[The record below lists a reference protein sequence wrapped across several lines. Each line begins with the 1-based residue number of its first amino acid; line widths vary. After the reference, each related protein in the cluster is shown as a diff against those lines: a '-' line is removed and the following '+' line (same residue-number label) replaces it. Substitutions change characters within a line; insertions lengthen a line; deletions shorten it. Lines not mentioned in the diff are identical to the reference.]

1 MSENFEDLGD
11 LGEKIKDII
20 DRAVS
25 TKDYRQMT
33 EDIRE
38 TVGETV
44 NRAVNSAVDSGGE
57 AIKNGLNSVFGTG
70 NAQSGDHEK
79 YQNKTKEFEERRK
92 REREQAKEQEREL
105 ARKQQERKRELAV
118 LYEKNTGGKMKGLM
132 LSISGGILASGMGL
146 GTLALSIFGA
156 VGHMNSLVI
165 GGTCFMVAGALT
177 GFGLLAGGLKKL
189 GKLERFQKYVGT
201 LGTHT
206 YCNLEQ
212 LSQAV
217 NKPVKF
223 VKKDVRK
230 MIDSGWFRQGHMD
243 AQETCLITSNEPY
256 QQYTQTQKALE
267 EKKKEEELRQEQMQ
281 RSRENMPPEVQ
292 EVLDKGNEYLKKIH
306 ESNDAI
312 PGVEISVKI
321 SRMELIVEKIFERA
335 QKHPEIIPDL
345 KKMMDYYLPMTVK
358 LLDAYEEMD
367 TQPVQGE
374 NIQSSK
380 REIEDTLDT
389 LNQAFEKLLDSVFQD
404 TAWDVSTDISV
415 LHTLLAQEGLTED
428 DFARMKNDK

>member
-1 MSENFEDLGD
+1 MSENFENLGD

-146 GTLALSIFGA
+146 CS
-156 VGHMNSLVI
+156 
-165 GGTCFMVAGALT
+165 
-177 GFGLLAGGLKKL
+177 
-189 GKLERFQKYVGT
+189 EY
-201 LGTHT
+201 
-206 YCNLEQ
+206 
-212 LSQAV
+212 
-217 NKPVKF
+217 
-223 VKKDVRK
+223 
-230 MIDSGWFRQGHMD
+230 FRG
-243 AQETCLITSNEPY
+243 
-256 QQYTQTQKALE
+256 
-267 EKKKEEELRQEQMQ
+267 
-281 RSRENMPPEVQ
+281 SR
-292 EVLDKGNEYLKKIH
+292 
-306 ESNDAI
+306 
-312 PGVEISVKI
+312 
-321 SRMELIVEKIFERA
+321 
-335 QKHPEIIPDL
+335 
-345 KKMMDYYLPMTVK
+345 
-358 LLDAYEEMD
+358 AYEFAGD
-367 TQPVQGE
+367 RWYLCYGCG
-374 NIQSSK
+374 
-380 REIEDTLDT
+380 
-389 LNQAFEKLLDSVFQD
+389 
-404 TAWDVSTDISV
+404 STDRVWASGRRSEEAGETGAFSEVCRDIGYAY
-415 LHTLLAQEGLTED
+415 LLQSGAAFSGS
-428 DFARMKNDK
+428 

>member
-1 MSENFEDLGD
+1 MSENFENLGD

-165 GGTCFMVAGALT
+165 GGTCSPCPVTGSLWLASGRRSEEAGET
-177 GFGLLAGGLKKL
+177 GAFSEVCRDIGYAYLL
-189 GKLERFQKYVGT
+189 Q
-201 LGTHT
+201 
-206 YCNLEQ
+206 
-212 LSQAV
+212 
-217 NKPVKF
+217 
-223 VKKDVRK
+223 
-230 MIDSGWFRQGHMD
+230 SG
-243 AQETCLITSNEPY
+243 A
-256 QQYTQTQKALE
+256 
-267 EKKKEEELRQEQMQ
+267 
-281 RSRENMPPEVQ
+281 
-292 EVLDKGNEYLKKIH
+292 
-306 ESNDAI
+306 
-312 PGVEISVKI
+312 
-321 SRMELIVEKIFERA
+321 
-335 QKHPEIIPDL
+335 
-345 KKMMDYYLPMTVK
+345 
-358 LLDAYEEMD
+358 
-367 TQPVQGE
+367 
-374 NIQSSK
+374 
-380 REIEDTLDT
+380 
-389 LNQAFEKLLDSVFQD
+389 AFSG
-404 TAWDVSTDISV
+404 S
-415 LHTLLAQEGLTED
+415 
-428 DFARMKNDK
+428 